1 MRRIANIS
9 RVITGLVFLFSAFV
23 KGVDPLGTSYRFED
37 YFHVWHLNFML
48 PAALFFAILLCVVE
62 FALGLALL
70 FSVRMKVTSWVLL
83 VVMLFF
89 TGVTLI
95 DALTNSV
102 ADCGCFGDA
111 LKLTNWQT
119 FYKNLVLMS
128 LTGIIFLWRRRSV
141 PCFLPKNEV
150 RVTAILIT
158 VFAAFSIYSY
168 AMLPVIDFLP
178 FKTGSRLVSEVAP
191 TPKVF
196 LKYKNKKTGETKEY
210 LSPNFPWKDAVWMA
224 QWDFVSQRVE
234 TPLTDVPL
242 YVQTVMGLD
251 VTREILANPA
261 GTLLIVSYDLNK
273 ASQKALAKT
282 IAFGNKVVEAKINTI
297 MLTSS
302 LGRVNNFVSVPVPMN
317 FEFYNADDVQLKM
330 LVRANPGLV
339 LIKNGVILKKW
350 SAYKL
355 PTIAKLQKILQ
366 QQPVKP

>member
-1 MRRIANIS
+1 MRKVANVS

-37 YFHVWHLNFML
+37 YFHLWHLNFLL
-48 PAALFFAILLCVVE
+48 PAALFFAILLCVIE
-62 FALGLALL
+62 FALGLALI
-70 FSVRMKVTSWVLL
+70 FNVRMKVTSWVLL
-83 VVMLFF
+83 VVMSFF
-89 TGVTLI
+89 TVVTLV
-95 DALTNSV
+95 DALTNGV
-102 ADCGCFGDA
+102 AECGCFGDA

-119 FYKNLVLMS
+119 FYKNLALMA

-158 VFAAFSIYSY
+158 IFAAFCVYSY

-178 FKTGSRLVSEVAP
+178 FKTGSRIISKIAP
-191 TPKVF
+191 TPRIF

-210 LSPNFPWKDAVWMA
+210 ISPNFPWKDAVWMS

-234 TPLTDVPL
+234 KLTADVPL
-242 YVQTVMGLD
+242 YIENVIGSD
-251 VTREILANPA
+251 ATREVLSNKE
-261 GTLLIVSYDLNK
+261 GTLLIVSYDINK
-273 ASQKALAKT
+273 TNVKALAKT
-282 IAFGNKVVEAKINTI
+282 IVFGNKAVEAKINTAL
-297 MLTSS
+297 LTST
-302 LGRVNNFVSVPVPMN
+302 LGRTNYFISVPVPMN
-317 FEFYNADDVQLKM
+317 FDFYNADDVQLKM

-355 PTIAKLQKILQ
+355 PTIELLKKTLQ
-366 QQPVKP
+366 QQSVNP